1 MALMSMTG
9 FARSEGARGDLRW
22 FWEVKSVNGRGL
34 DLRMRL
40 PAGYERL
47 EPKVRQRLNERLA
60 RGSIQATLQVQSDV
74 SLAQAR
80 VNMGVLEQMLA
91 VAEDLRGRIETSPP
105 RLDGLLALKGVVELV
120 EPQQDEAETAAC
132 LKAME
137 DSFDEALDAL
147 IAARAEEGARIA
159 EVIAAQIDAIA
170 KLAADAAASP
180 ARRPE
185 AMRERL
191 SVAVQRLMEASE
203 QLDPDRLHQEAAL
216 LAAKADIQE
225 ELDRLDAHVAAAR
238 DLLKA
243 EGAVGRR
250 LEFLSQEFNR
260 ETNTLCA
267 KAADATLNTIGLE
280 LRSLVDQFREQVQNI
295 E

>member
-9 FARSEGARGDLRW
+9 FARSEGASGDLGG

-34 DLRMRL
+34 DLRLRL

-74 SLAQAR
+74 SVAQAR

-105 RLDGLLALKGVVELV
+105 RIDGLLALKGVVELV

-132 LKAME
+132 LRAME
-137 DSFDEALDAL
+137 GSFDEALDAL
-147 IAARAEEGARIA
+147 IAARAGEGARIA
-159 EVIAAQIDAIA
+159 EVIEAQIDAIA

-180 ARRPE
+180 ARQPE

-191 SVAVQRLMEASE
+191 SAAVRRLMEASD

-238 DLLKA
+238 
-243 EGAVGRR
+243 
-250 LEFLSQEFNR
+250 
-260 ETNTLCA
+260 
-267 KAADATLNTIGLE
+267 
-280 LRSLVDQFREQVQNI
+280 
-295 E
+295 